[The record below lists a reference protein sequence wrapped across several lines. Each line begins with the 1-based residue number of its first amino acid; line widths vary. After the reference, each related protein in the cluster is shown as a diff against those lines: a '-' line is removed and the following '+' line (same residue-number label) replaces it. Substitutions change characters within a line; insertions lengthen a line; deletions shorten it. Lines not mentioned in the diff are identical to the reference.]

1 MGARGPAK
9 RPTALS
15 LLHGETRPSRIGRNP
30 VRVGDAFPRMPAD
43 LSDEAKTVWR
53 RVRSTQPR
61 GVIGPPHADL
71 LAAYCETVARWRQA
85 QRLLAQ
91 TSLLI
96 RAEGHGAR
104 AGELVKNP
112 LIQVV
117 RDATEQVRLLARE
130 LGLSPASLV
139 AFEHHAPPPQPGSLL
154 SLLEPR
160 LHDQDDP
167 G

>member
-1 MGARGPAK
+1 
-9 RPTALS
+9 
-15 LLHGETRPSRIGRNP
+15 
-30 VRVGDAFPRMPAD
+30 MPAD
-43 LSDEAKTVWR
+43 LSDEAQVIWR

-61 GVIGPPHADL
+61 GVIGPPHADI
-71 LAAYCETVARWRQA
+71 LAIYCETVVRWRQA
-85 QRLLAQ
+85 QRMLAH

-112 LIQVV
+112 LIQIV

-130 LGLSPASLV
+130 IGLTPSALV

-154 SLLEPR
+154 SMLEPR
-160 LHDQDDP
+160 LHDRPDAE
-167 G
+167 